1 MEGPIAQ
8 VWYLHYPLAGPA
20 TVFLNNWTVRPRG
33 VKIEDPLTPKPS
45 SMLILDFKMKYG
57 EFSTVK
63 HSTIAF
69 NNNITIGK
77 QFFLKSVQE
86 QNVSYHQSQV
96 GRGPWPWLH
105 PILSAQF

>member
-20 TVFLNNWTVRPRG
+20 TVFLNNWTVKPRG

-57 EFSTVK
+57 EFLNCQAQHNRFQQQYHNWETVFK
-63 HSTIAF
+63 
-69 NNNITIGK
+69 IGARTK
-77 QFFLKSVQE
+77 
-86 QNVSYHQSQV
+86 
-96 GRGPWPWLH
+96 R
-105 PILSAQF
+105 ILSPEPSG